1 MITPNNVRALL
12 LATTM
17 LAISPAMAKV
27 IKYPA
32 KMQGAWCFKEKIAGA
47 DEYDRCGNNGE
58 KQSFQIIGNEGARS
72 ILIAQSG
79 FGTDVLSA

>member
-12 LATTM
+12 LAATL
-17 LAISPAMAKV
+17 LAISPAMAKG

-32 KMQGAWCFKEKIAGA
+32 KMQGAWCLKEKFEGA

-58 KQSFQIIGNEGARS
+58 SHPFKS
-72 ILIAQSG
+72 
-79 FGTDVLSA
+79 SATN